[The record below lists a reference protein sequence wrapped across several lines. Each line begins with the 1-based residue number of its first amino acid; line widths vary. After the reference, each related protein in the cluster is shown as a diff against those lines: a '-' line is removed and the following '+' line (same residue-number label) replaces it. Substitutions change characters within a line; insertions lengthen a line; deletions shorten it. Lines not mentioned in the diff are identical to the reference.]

1 MRLLITLNPEKEE
14 SLISYIV
21 RLTEANGYETPSW
34 IFSLSGIDYMELQ
47 WKFTFVFS
55 RSEKLTNLAK
65 LTGSTLD
72 DLLSLLYIPAKSQSH
87 YEDNH
92 EYDFF
97 GALLNRSIIRPHC
110 PKVCP
115 KCMAESGYSLRTWDC
130 SLVTACPIHEC
141 ILLDTCPDCKRR
153 IKCVRNKLCVCSC
166 GCDWREIHSI
176 VLPEEQL
183 TVSRRIYQLC
193 GVVPGE
199 QSLPESESPLQNL
212 GLRDFIRVIV
222 FMAGLFGKLAWPTG
236 RPSRSIKL
244 RNKELHTLFTKAH
257 KVFETWPLNFH
268 QFLRVQSKGK
278 KRLSPHNGQLDTA
291 LKREFGSFYE
301 RLYEDLREPQFDF
314 MRRAFAEFLT
324 NRLKAQ
330 SEPRTVPCLT
340 SDGSD
345 SDISV
350 TQARRLLKI
359 THRAMF
365 DLIKTGELDFVIR
378 NEGTTLRYLLRLSD
392 VENVAFRFIHAISS
406 RSLAKQLGVDC
417 KSIHRLTQ
425 AGYLKAK
432 SRRAVDGYH
441 TIKFDHD
448 AAEKLLRTSPELPTD
463 LSLLSNDGILT

>member
-1 MRLLITLNPEKEE
+1 MRLLITLNPEREE
-14 SLISYIV
+14 SFISYIV

-47 WKFTFVFS
+47 WKFTFVSS

-115 KCMAESGYSLRTWDC
+115 KCLAASGYSLRIWDC

-141 ILLDTCPDCKRR
+141 MLLDTCPACNRR
-153 IKCVRNKLCVCSC
+153 IKCVRNKLCICSC
-166 GCDWREIHSI
+166 GFDWRETNLTTI
-176 VLPEEQL
+176 PEGQL
-183 TVSRRIYQLC
+183 ALSRRIYQLC
-193 GVVPGE
+193 GA
-199 QSLPESESPLQNL
+199 LPREKLANECESPLRGL
-212 GLRDFIRVIV
+212 GLQDFTIV
-222 FMAGLFGKLAWPTG
+222 MVFIAGLFGKLAWATG

-244 RNKELHTLFTKAH
+244 RNTQLHTLFTKAH
-257 KVFETWPLNFH
+257 KVFENWPHNFH
-268 QFLRVQSKGK
+268 QFVEVQSKGK
-278 KRLSPHNGQLDTA
+278 KRFNPHGGELHTA

-314 MRRAFAEFLT
+314 MREAFAGFLT
-324 NRLKAQ
+324 NRLKSQ
-330 SEPRTVPCLT
+330 SEPRTVPDVT

-345 SDISV
+345 SYISV
-350 TQARRLLKI
+350 AQARRLLKI

-365 DLIKTGELDFVIR
+365 DLIKTGEIDFVIR
-378 NEGTTLRYLLRLSD
+378 NEGTALRYLLRLSD
-392 VENVAFRFIHAISS
+392 VENVKDKFEQAISS
-406 RSLAKQLGVDC
+406 RTLASQLGVDC
-417 KSIHRLTQ
+417 EVIHRL
-425 AGYLKAK
+425 AKSGYLQAK
-432 SRRAVDGYH
+432 SRRAVDGYY
-441 TIKFDHD
+441 TIKFDAD
-448 AAEKLLRTSPELPTD
+448 AARKVISDIEGATEWT
-463 LSLLSNDGILT
+463 